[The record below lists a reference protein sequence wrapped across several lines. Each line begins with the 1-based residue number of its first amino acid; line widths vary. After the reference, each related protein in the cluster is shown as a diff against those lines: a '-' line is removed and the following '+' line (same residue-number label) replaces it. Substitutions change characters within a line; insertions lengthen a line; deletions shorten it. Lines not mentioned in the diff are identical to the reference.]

1 MRAFLRN
8 LPTLSILLAEKYDD
22 FGRATANTEA
32 REVLQNLS
40 KVRDPRNLLLAVG
53 LAQLLELYTTAS
65 VLSQHYTRFP
75 TQTWTVL
82 RSMRT
87 EVEQLSKGWTWS
99 DKPLDHALCRN

>member
-1 MRAFLRN
+1 MINF
-8 LPTLSILLAEKYDD
+8 PSTLIILLAEKYED
-22 FGRATANTEA
+22 FGLATANTEA

-40 KVRDPRNLLLAVG
+40 KIRDPRNLLLAVG

-87 EVEQLSKGWTWS
+87 EVKKTFTG
-99 DKPLDHALCRN
+99 LDLV